1 MADCLIAF
9 GSNQGDSRAIHE
21 LVTKSL
27 ESSADIDLIA
37 ASSTIRTVPVG
48 GSEGQNEY
56 LNGVFR
62 IRTKLDPRELHR
74 QLMRM
79 ELKLG
84 RAKRDRWDA
93 RIVDLDLLLFGD
105 QIIAEQDL
113 TVPHPRMSF
122 RRFVLEPA
130 SKIAAEMVHP
140 DSGLSINELL
150 DRINQRENHL
160 LWVSDRISQ
169 SRAIAD
175 QCGDILSDWSIEFVD
190 SLPKKP
196 HPIPKLVVREVGR
209 QSLPTHAPILDVTGY
224 SVERILIEIDAAIKA
239 ITTPAI

>member
-9 GSNQGDSRAIHE
+9 GSNQGDSGAIHE
-21 LVTKSL
+21 LVTKSF

-37 ASSTIRTVPVG
+37 ASSTIKTVPVG
-48 GSEGQNEY
+48 GRKGQNEY

-62 IRTKLDPRELHR
+62 IQTTLDPRELHG
-74 QLMRM
+74 QLMGM

-84 RAKRDRWDA
+84 RAKRQRWDA

-130 SKIAAEMVHP
+130 TEIAAEMVHP
-140 DSGLSINELL
+140 DSGLSISELL
-150 DRINQRENHL
+150 DRINQRENYL
-160 LWVSDRISQ
+160 LWVTDRISQ

-175 QCGDILSDWSIEFVD
+175 QCGEILSDWTIEFVD
-190 SLPKKP
+190 SLPKQP
-196 HPIPKLVVREVGR
+196 NSIPKLVVRDVGR
-209 QSLPTHAPILDVTGY
+209 QRLPTQAPILDVTGH

-239 ITTPAI
+239 ITTPTI